1 MVHAYIDLI
10 VCDVT
15 IHKFIHDVIVFKLL
29 SFNPRRGDRLLSNFK
44 GSPAHLAV
52 VAMVAVVAMHSA
64 ATPSVLVPRRA
75 VVGHLVA
82 HVTAAGCYGG
92 EDEGAREQPLL
103 AALDDEGGA
112 PLIES
117 EL

>member
-10 VCDVT
+10 VCDVI
-15 IHKFIHDVIVFKLL
+15 IHKFIHDVIVFLL
-29 SFNPRRGDRLLSNFK
+29 LPFDPRRGDLLLRNFK
-44 GSPAHLAV
+44 GSSAHLAV